1 MKKILITLDYNP
13 SAQKVAETGYELGKA
28 MNAEVILLHVIED
41 AVYYSSLEYSP
52 IMGFGGFG
60 GYGMADVSQIPD
72 EAALKTAAIIFL
84 ENTRTHL
91 KDENIAVITED
102 GDSAESIVKVAEEMA
117 IDVIVMGSH
126 SRSGL
131 EKILM
136 GSVTEKVLNHS
147 KIPVLI
153 IPTKN

>member
-1 MKKILITLDYNP
+1 MKKILITLDYDP
-13 SAQKVAETGYELGKA
+13 SAQKVAEIGYELCKA
-28 MNAEVILLHVIED
+28 MNGEIILLHVIED

-60 GYGMADVSQIPD
+60 MPDISQVPD
-72 EAALKTAAIIFL
+72 EAALKTASISFL
-84 ENTRTHL
+84 ENTKTHL
-91 KDENIAVITED
+91 KDESITILTEN
-102 GDSAESIVKVAEEMA
+102 GDAAECIVKIAKEMA

-136 GSVTEKVLNHS
+136 GSVTEKVLHHNS
-147 KIPVLI
+147 IPVLI

>member
-1 MKKILITLDYNP
+1 MKKILITLDYDP
-13 SAQKVAETGYELGKA
+13 SAQKVAETGYEIGKA
-28 MNAEVILLHVIED
+28 MNAEIILLHVIED

-60 GYGMADVSQIPD
+60 MPDVTQVPD
-72 EAALKTAAIIFL
+72 EMALKTAAINFL

-91 KDENIAVITED
+91 KNESIVLVTEE
-102 GDSAESIVKVAEEMA
+102 GDSADSIVKVAKEME
-117 IDVIVMGSH
+117 IDIIVMGSH

-136 GSVTEKVLNHS
+136 GSVTEKVLHHS
-147 KIPVLI
+147 SIPVLI
-153 IPTKN
+153 IPTKK

>member
-28 MNAEVILLHVIED
+28 MNAEIILLHVIED

-60 GYGMADVSQIPD
+60 MPDMSQVPD
-72 EAALKTAAIIFL
+72 EAALKTAAISFL
-84 ENTRTHL
+84 ENSRTHL
-91 KDENIAVITED
+91 KDEGIAIITED
-102 GDSAESIVKVAEEMA
+102 GDAAESIVKVAKEIA
-117 IDVIVMGSH
+117 IDIIVMGSH

-131 EKILM
+131 EKMLM
-136 GSVTEKVLNHS
+136 GSVTEKVLHHS
-147 KIPVLI
+147 NIPVLI
-153 IPTKN
+153 IPTKKD

>member
-1 MKKILITLDYNP
+1 MKKILITLDYDP
-13 SAQKVAETGYELGKA
+13 SAQKVAETGYEFGKA
-28 MNAEVILLHVIED
+28 MNAEIILLHVIED

-60 GYGMADVSQIPD
+60 MPDMSQVPD
-72 EAALKTAAIIFL
+72 EAALKNAAISFL
-84 ENTRTHL
+84 ENTRMHL
-91 KDENIAVITED
+91 KDESIAVITEG
-102 GDSAESIVKVAEEMA
+102 GDAAQCIVKVAREMD
-117 IDVIVMGSH
+117 IDIIVMGSH

-147 KIPVLI
+147 SIPVLI
-153 IPTKN
+153 IPTKK

>member
-13 SAQKVAETGYELGKA
+13 SAQKVAETGYRMGKA
-28 MNAEVILLHVIED
+28 MNAEIILLHVIED

-60 GYGMADVSQIPD
+60 GFGMPNVSQIPD
-72 EAALKTAAIIFL
+72 EAALKSAAIIFL

-102 GDSAESIVKVAEEMA
+102 GDSAECIVKVAEEMVV
-117 IDVIVMGSH
+117 DVIVMGSH

>member
-1 MKKILITLDYNP
+1 MKKILITLDYDP
-13 SAQKVAETGYELGKA
+13 SAQKVAETGYKLGKA
-28 MNAEVILLHVIED
+28 MNAAIILLHVIED

-60 GYGMADVSQIPD
+60 MPDMTQVPD
-72 EAALKTAAIIFL
+72 EAAFKSAAINFL

-91 KDENIAVITED
+91 KDESIDIITED
-102 GDSAESIVKVAEEMA
+102 GGAAESIVKVVKEMD
-117 IDVIVMGSH
+117 IDIVVMGSH

-136 GSVTEKVLNHS
+136 GSVTEKVLHHS
-147 KIPVLI
+147 SVPVLI

>member
-13 SAQKVAETGYELGKA
+13 RAQKVAETGYRLGKA

-60 GYGMADVSQIPD
+60 MPDVSQLPN
-72 EAALKTAAIIFL
+72 ETALKTAAISFL
-84 ENTRTHL
+84 ENTKTHL
-91 KDENIAVITED
+91 KDESISLITDE
-102 GDSAESIVKVAEEMA
+102 GDSAECIVKVAEEMA

-147 KIPVLI
+147 KIAVLI

>member
-1 MKKILITLDYNP
+1 MKKILIALDYNP
-13 SAQKVAETGYELGKA
+13 SAQKVAETGYGLGKA

-60 GYGMADVSQIPD
+60 MPNVSQIPD
-72 EAALKTAAIIFL
+72 EAALKSAAIIFL

-102 GDSAESIVKVAEEMA
+102 GDSAECIVKVAEEMVV
-117 IDVIVMGSH
+117 DVIVMGSH